1 MPRAVAGPE
10 RAAAAAGAWP
20 LRALNWPAARRLIP
34 TLYPPRNLF
43 DRVADEKDFDALVAL
58 EGLSNER
65 LRNEVGQIEL
75 VPRQERVYG
84 PGTGTVM
91 AAFTYLNPQGSRF
104 SRGLYGVLYA
114 ARDRATA
121 VAETQ
126 HHRAAFL
133 RATHQGP
140 MHLPMREYRLHIE
153 ARLHDV
159 SLDEA
164 AHQEAWAA
172 AQAIGGCLQAKG
184 SAGLKY
190 RSVRDA
196 ERRPCVAL
204 FKPKAVKSCVQ
215 AALLLYVWDGETF
228 SDVFEQWA
236 A

>member
-1 MPRAVAGPE
+1 MPRVVAGPE
-10 RAAAAAGAWP
+10 RSAAAASAWP
-20 LRALNWPAARRLIP
+20 LRALNWPAACRLIP
-34 TLYPPRNLF
+34 TLYPSRNLF
-43 DRVADEKDFDALVAL
+43 DRVADAQDFDALVAL

-65 LRNEVGQIEL
+65 LRNELGQIEL
-75 VPRQERVYG
+75 VPKDERIYG
-84 PGTGTVM
+84 PGTGPVM
-91 AAFTYLNPQGSRF
+91 AAFTHLNPQGSRF

-133 RATHQGP
+133 RATRQGP

-159 SLDEA
+159 SQDEA
-164 AHQEAWAA
+164 AHHDAWAP
-172 AQAIGGCLQAKG
+172 AQAIGAVLHAKG

-196 ERRPCVAL
+196 GHRPCVAL
-204 FKPKAVKSCVQ
+204 FKPKAVKSSVQ

-228 SDVFEQWA
+228 TDVFEQWA